1 MYYDE
6 NDSEEDLTE
15 EEAESSS
22 SSSSNEMNDAW
33 DGEKNTEAEE
43 SNSSGMAAGDRNGRD
58 RTVLQRQRY
67 LGERKKSMPQ
77 EVGQT
82 MYTKKNSELGDYE
95 ADIDQEV
102 GE

>member
-1 MYYDE
+1 MYYNE
-6 NDSEEDLTE
+6 NDSEENLTE

-22 SSSSNEMNDAW
+22 SSNGMSDTW

-43 SNSSGMAAGDRNGRD
+43 SNSSEMAAGDRNGRD
-58 RTVLQRQRY
+58 RTVLQRQRH

-82 MYTKKNSELGDYE
+82 VYTKKNSELGDYE